1 MPESTTAL
9 STAPADAIARAT
21 SEPAVGTTTLAG
33 PSLEQ
38 FEAARL
44 LVSQVADV
52 TPMESSRYLA
62 EVLGSPVFL
71 KCENLQRT
79 GSYKIR
85 GAYNRLA
92 QLTPDER
99 SRGVV
104 AASAGN
110 HAQGVAF
117 AARELGIKATIFM
130 PVGVALPKLQATRN
144 YGADVVLR
152 GTTVEEPLRAAA
164 EFAASTGAVL
174 IPPFDHPDVVAG
186 QGTLGLE
193 ILDQV
198 PELDTVVVPI
208 GGGGLISGVASALKQ
223 RFARD
228 GRTVRII
235 GVQVVNAAAYPVSL
249 ERGEPTNITVLPT
262 IADGIA
268 VARPGALNFDI
279 IKDAVDHVVTV
290 TDDDTARALLVLLER
305 AKLVVEPAGAVAVA
319 AVLTGQ
325 VAALSPNGAGNTVVI
340 LSGGNIDPLVM
351 ERVISR
357 GLAASERYLKL
368 RLMLPD
374 RPGQLARVAEL
385 ISEANANVVEVLHT
399 RHGRNALITEVELE
413 LSIETRGP
421 EHVRGVLA
429 QLTEAGYDPRVDY

>member
-1 MPESTTAL
+1 MSCVMPE
-9 STAPADAIARAT
+9 
-21 SEPAVGTTTLAG
+21 TTLAG
-33 PSLEQ
+33 PTLAE
-38 FEAARL
+38 FEAARE
-44 LVSQVADV
+44 VVARV
-52 TPMESSRYLA
+52 AEITPMESSRFLS
-62 EVLGSPVFL
+62 EVLGSPVYL

-92 QLTPDER
+92 RLTDEEKA
-99 SRGVV
+99 RGVV

-117 AARELGIKATIFM
+117 AARELGIAATIFM

-144 YGADVVLR
+144 YGAEVILR
-152 GTTVEEPLRAAA
+152 GHTVDEPLRAAA
-164 EFAASTGAVL
+164 QFAATTGAVL

-198 PELDTVVVPI
+198 PDLDTVIVPI

-223 RFARD
+223 KFAAE
-228 GRTVRII
+228 GRTVRIV
-235 GVQVVNAAAYPVSL
+235 GVQAANAAAYPVSL
-249 ERGEPTNITVLPT
+249 SNGVATEIAITPT

-268 VARPGALNFDI
+268 VSKPGILNFDI
-279 IKDAVDHVVTV
+279 IKDAVDEVVTV
-290 TDDDTARALLVLLER
+290 TDDDIARAILVLLER
-305 AKLVVEPAGAVAVA
+305 AKLVVEPAGAVSVA
-319 AVLTGQ
+319 AILTGKVQ
-325 VAALSPNGAGNTVVI
+325 GSGTTVAI

-357 GLAASERYLKL
+357 GLAASDRYLKI

-399 RHGRNALITEVELE
+399 RHGRNALISEVELE
-413 LSIETRGP
+413 LSVETRGP
-421 EHVRGVLA
+421 EHVQRVLGH
-429 QLTEAGYDPRVDY
+429 LIEAGYDPRIDF

>member
-1 MPESTTAL
+1 MSETTAA
-9 STAPADAIARAT
+9 STMDDARAADVHG
-21 SEPAVGTTTLAG
+21 PDLAD
-33 PSLEQ
+33 
-38 FEAARL
+38 FEAARTT
-44 LVSQVADV
+44 VAQVAKV
-52 TPMESSRYLA
+52 TPMESSIFLS

-85 GAYNRLA
+85 GAYNRLSK
-92 QLTPDER
+92 LSEEER
-99 SRGVV
+99 ARGVV

-110 HAQGVAF
+110 HAQGVAL

-144 YGADVVLR
+144 YGAEVVLR
-152 GTTVEEPLRAAA
+152 GHTVDEPLRAAA
-164 EFAASTGAVL
+164 QFAESTGAVL
-174 IPPFDHPDVVAG
+174 IPPFDHADVVAG

-198 PELDTVVVPI
+198 PDLATVVVPI
-208 GGGGLISGVASALKQ
+208 GGGGLISGVASVLKQ
-223 RFARD
+223 KFAAE
-228 GRTVRII
+228 GRTVRIV
-235 GVQVVNAAAYPVSL
+235 GVQAENSAPYPLSL
-249 ERGEPTNITVLPT
+249 RNGEPTEITILPT

-268 VARPGALNFDI
+268 VSKPGILNFDI
-279 IKDAVDHVVTV
+279 IRSAVDEVVTV
-290 TDDDTARALLVLLER
+290 SDDDIARAILVLLER
-305 AKLVVEPAGAVAVA
+305 AKLVVEPAGAVSVA
-319 AVLTGQ
+319 AILMGLVKSGPGST
-325 VAALSPNGAGNTVVI
+325 VAI

-357 GLAASERYLKL
+357 GLSASDRYLKL

-399 RHGRNALITEVELE
+399 RHGRNALISQVELE
-413 LSIETRGP
+413 LSLETRGP
-421 EHVRGVLA
+421 EHVERVLGH
-429 QLTEAGYDPRVDY
+429 LTDAGYDPRIDF